1 MRFFF
6 KPAIAAI
13 RDLVSMLEKIREG
26 SQGVIA
32 QVILGLVILTFAV
45 SGVSSYFTNSADQSV
60 ATVNGEE
67 ISRPE
72 FEQALQNE
80 RARQEQQF
88 GEMFSQLAAN
98 PEYMN
103 KLRES
108 VLDRLIDDELLKQ
121 QAAKLDITISDQ
133 FLMDAIRKMK
143 EFEVDG
149 VFNNDRYLALLR
161 QNNLTANQ
169 FRDLMRD
176 QYSRMQI
183 TAGLAG
189 SEFALPSELKLLV
202 NLQQQTRD
210 FDFAVLKAADQASA
224 VEISDEK
231 LNTWYSLNQQRYATP
246 EQLSLQYVSLKG
258 LDLAKDIKVEDA
270 DVETYYNANL
280 SRYQGEERRRVS
292 HILLESAEENLDI
305 YNKAA
310 ELLKLLQ
317 SGADFAELAKK
328 NSSDTVSAENGGD
341 LDFITKGIMDAE
353 FETAAFALA
362 KAGDLSGVVKSSF
375 GYHIIKLT
383 EVEAATV
390 KPLAEVKEQIVSAVQ
405 AEKAAEK
412 FADLQQKLA
421 TVSFEVADT
430 LEDAAKAVGVKVQS
444 TELFSKDNVPADL
457 NFPAVLNVVFNPEF
471 IEGQVNSE
479 VIEVAPEQVV
489 VARLI
494 EHKAPKTRTFDEVKA
509 EVQTAY
515 VAEQSAE
522 LAKVKAEKIAGE
534 IAAGKAVAEVIA
546 AEKLTVEKVTANPRF
561 GGAMDAQIRNKAFE
575 LAKPA
580 EGKVSVAATALQS
593 GDAALVMLNK
603 VTEVPATTEPSVDE
617 LQGYASQLS
626 QSNYEIIRKALREN
640 AEIVKHEITAAVQE

>member
-26 SQGVIA
+26 SQGIIA

-45 SGVSSYFTNSADQSV
+45 SGVSSYFNSSADQSV

-67 ISRPE
+67 ITRQA
-72 FEQALQNE
+72 FEQAFQNE

-103 KLRES
+103 NLRQS
-108 VLDRLIDDELLKQ
+108 VLDRLIDDTLLKQ
-121 QAAKLDITISDQ
+121 QAAKLDITISDK
-133 FLMDAIRKMK
+133 FLMDTIRKMK

-183 TAGLAG
+183 TAGIAG

-210 FDFAVLKAADQASA
+210 FDFAFVKASDQAAA
-224 VEISDEK
+224 VEVNDEK

-246 EQLSLQYVSLKG
+246 EQLSLQYVLLKG
-258 LDLAKDIKVEDA
+258 SDLAKDVKVADA
-270 DVETYYNANL
+270 DIETYYNANL
-280 SRYQGEERRRVS
+280 ARYQGEERRRVS
-292 HILLESAEENLDI
+292 HILLESADENLDL

-310 ELLKLLQ
+310 ELLKQLQ
-317 SGADFAELAKK
+317 AGADFADVAKK

-341 LDFITKGIMDAE
+341 LDFITKGVMDQE

-390 KPLAEVKEQIVSAVQ
+390 KPLTEVKAQIESAVQ
-405 AEKAAEK
+405 AEKAVEQFAE
-412 FADLQQKLA
+412 LQQKLA

-430 LEDAAKAVGVKVQS
+430 LEDAAKAIGGKVQN

-457 NFPAVLNVVFNPEF
+457 NYPAVLNVVFSSEF
-471 IEGQVNSE
+471 IDGQVNSE
-479 VIEVAPEQVV
+479 VIEVAPQQVL
-489 VARLI
+489 VARVI

-515 VAEQSAE
+515 VAEQSAG
-522 LAKVKAEKIAGE
+522 LAKTKAEQLAAD
-534 IAAGKAVAEVIA
+534 IAAGKAVADVVV
-546 AEKLTVEKVTANPRF
+546 AEKLTLDKVTANPRF

-593 GDAALVMLNK
+593 GDAALVVLNK
-603 VTEVPATTEPSVDE
+603 VTEVPATTEPTVEE
-617 LQGYASQLS
+617 LQGYSSQLS
-626 QSNYEIIRKALREN
+626 QNNYEVVRKALREK
-640 AEIVKHEITAAVQE
+640 ADIVKHEINTTVQE

>member
-1 MRFFF
+1 
-6 KPAIAAI
+6 
-13 RDLVSMLEKIREG
+13 MLEKIREG
-26 SQGVIA
+26 SQGIIA

-45 SGVSSYFTNSADQSV
+45 SGVSSYFNSSADQSV

-67 ISRPE
+67 ITRQA
-72 FEQALQNE
+72 FEQAFQNE

-103 KLRES
+103 NLRQS
-108 VLDRLIDDELLKQ
+108 VLDRLIDDTLLKQ
-121 QAAKLDITISDQ
+121 QAAKLDITISDK
-133 FLMDAIRKMK
+133 FLMDTIRKMK

-183 TAGLAG
+183 TAGIAG

-210 FDFAVLKAADQASA
+210 FDFAFVKASDQAAA
-224 VEISDEK
+224 VEVNDEK

-246 EQLSLQYVSLKG
+246 EQLSLQYVLLKG
-258 LDLAKDIKVEDA
+258 SDLAKDVKVADA
-270 DVETYYNANL
+270 DIETYYNANL
-280 SRYQGEERRRVS
+280 ARYQGEERRRVS
-292 HILLESAEENLDI
+292 HILLESADENLDL

-310 ELLKLLQ
+310 ELLKQLQ
-317 SGADFAELAKK
+317 AGADFADVAKK

-341 LDFITKGIMDAE
+341 LDFITKGVMDQE

-390 KPLAEVKEQIVSAVQ
+390 KPLTEVKAQIESAVQ
-405 AEKAAEK
+405 AEKAVEQFAE
-412 FADLQQKLA
+412 LQQKLA

-430 LEDAAKAVGVKVQS
+430 LEDAAKAIGGKVQN

-457 NFPAVLNVVFNPEF
+457 NYPAVLNVVFSSEF
-471 IEGQVNSE
+471 IDGQVNSE
-479 VIEVAPEQVV
+479 VIEVAPQQVL
-489 VARLI
+489 VARVI

-515 VAEQSAE
+515 VAEQSAG
-522 LAKVKAEKIAGE
+522 LAKTKAEQLAAD
-534 IAAGKAVAEVIA
+534 IAAGKAVADVVV
-546 AEKLTVEKVTANPRF
+546 AEKLTLDKVTANPRF

-593 GDAALVMLNK
+593 GDAALVVLNK
-603 VTEVPATTEPSVDE
+603 VTEVPATTEPTVEE
-617 LQGYASQLS
+617 LQGYSSQLS
-626 QSNYEIIRKALREN
+626 QNNYEVVRKALREK
-640 AEIVKHEITAAVQE
+640 ADIVKHEINTTVQE

>member
-45 SGVSSYFTNSADQSV
+45 SGVSSYFNSSADQSV

-67 ISRPE
+67 ITRPQ
-72 FEQALQNE
+72 FEQAFQNE

-103 KLRES
+103 TLRQS
-108 VLDRLIDDELLKQ
+108 VLDRLIDETLVKQ

-169 FRDLMRD
+169 FRDLMRE
-176 QYSRMQI
+176 QYSRMQL

-189 SEFALPSELKLLV
+189 SEFALPSEFKLLV

-210 FDFAVLKAADQASA
+210 FDFALVKATDLASS
-224 VEISDEK
+224 VEVTDEK
-231 LNTWYSLNQQRYATP
+231 LNTWYTVNQQRYATP
-246 EQLSLQYVSLKG
+246 EQISVQYVVLKG
-258 LDLAKDIKVEDA
+258 ADLAKDIKVEDA
-270 DVETYYNANL
+270 EVETYYNANL
-280 SRYQGEERRRVS
+280 GRYQGEERRRIS
-292 HILLESAEENLDI
+292 HILLESAEENLDL
-305 YNKAA
+305 YNKAG
-310 ELLKLLQ
+310 ELLKQLQ
-317 SGADFAELAKK
+317 AGADFAELAKK

-341 LDFITKGIMDAE
+341 LDFITKGVMDPE

-383 EVEAATV
+383 EVEAAKV
-390 KPLAEVKEQIVSAVQ
+390 KPLAEVKEQIVAAVKT
-405 AEKAAEK
+405 EKATEK

-421 TVSFEVADT
+421 EVSFEVADS
-430 LEDAAKAVGVKVQS
+430 LDDAAKVVGATVQK
-444 TELFSKDNVPADL
+444 TGLFSKENIPAEL
-457 NFPAVLNVVFNPEF
+457 NFPALVNVIFGSDF
-471 IEGQVNSE
+471 INAEANSE
-479 VIEVAPEQVV
+479 VIEVAPQQVV
-489 VARLI
+489 VARLV
-494 EHKAPKTRTFDEVKA
+494 EHKAPKTRTFDEVKT

-515 VAEQSAE
+515 VVEQSAE
-522 LAKVKAEKIAGE
+522 LAKAKAEKLAGE
-534 IAAGKAVAEVIA
+534 LTSGKAFAELAA
-546 AEKLTVEKVTANPRF
+546 AEKLTIEKVTANPRF
-561 GGAMDAQIRNKAFE
+561 GGNMDAQVRNKAFE
-575 LAKPA
+575 LAKP
-580 EGKVSVAATALQS
+580 EQGKFTAAFTALQT
-593 GDAALVMLNK
+593 GDAALIVLNK
-603 VTEVPATTEPSVDE
+603 VTDVPAATEPTAEE
-617 LQGYASQLS
+617 LQGYSNQLS
-626 QSNYEIIRKALREN
+626 QSYYDLVRKALREN
-640 AEIVKHEITAAVQE
+640 AEIVKHEINSAVQE

>member
-32 QVILGLVILTFAV
+32 QVVLGLVILTFAV
-45 SGVSSYFTNSADQSV
+45 SGVSSYFNRSADQSV
-60 ATVNGEE
+60 AVVNGEE

-88 GEMFSQLAAN
+88 GAMFSQLAAN
-98 PEYMN
+98 PDYMN
-103 KLRES
+103 NLRKS
-108 VLDRLIDDELLKQ
+108 VLDRLIDDALLKQ

-161 QNNLTANQ
+161 QNNLTPNQ

-176 QYSRMQI
+176 NYSRVQI
-183 TAGLAG
+183 TAGIAG
-189 SEFALPSELKLLV
+189 SEFALPSELKFLV

-210 FDFAVLKAADQASA
+210 FDFALIKAADQAAA

-246 EQLSLQYVSLKG
+246 EQLSLQYVLLKG
-258 LDLAKDIKVEDA
+258 GDLAKNIQVSDA
-270 DVETYYNANL
+270 DIETYYNANL

-310 ELLKLLQ
+310 ELLKQLQ
-317 SGADFAELAKK
+317 AGADFAELAKK

-341 LDFITKGIMDAE
+341 LDFITKGVMDPE

-362 KAGDLSGVVKSSF
+362 KAGDLTGVVKSSF

-390 KPLAEVKEQIVSAVQ
+390 KPLAEVKAQIVAAVQ
-405 AEKAAEK
+405 AEKAAEQ
-412 FADLQQKLA
+412 FAEMQQKLA

-430 LEDAAKAVGVKVQS
+430 LDDAAKAVGSTVQ
-444 TELFSKDNVPADL
+444 TTALFSKDNVPADL
-457 NFPAVLNVVFNPEF
+457 NYPAVLNVVFGSDF

-479 VIEVAPEQVV
+479 VIEVAPQTVL
-489 VARLI
+489 VARVV
-494 EHKAPKTRTFDEVKA
+494 EHKAPKTRTFDEVKT

-522 LAKVKAEKIAGE
+522 LAKAKAEKLADE
-534 IAAGKAVAEVIA
+534 LATGKAVVDLVA
-546 AEKLTVEKVTANPRF
+546 AEKLTLEKVTANPRF

-580 EGKVSVAATALQS
+580 EGKFTAGATAVQS
-593 GDAALVMLNK
+593 GDAALVILNK
-603 VTEVPATTEPSVDE
+603 VTDVPAATEPTIEE

-626 QSNYEIIRKALREN
+626 QSNYEVVRKALREK
-640 AEIVKHEITAAVQE
+640 AEIVKHDINATVQE